1 MNVTNDGTKQ
11 RHGLMRHREHIMTSV
26 SAKNESSEPN
36 HEEEL
41 DILQNNC
48 LLWALKNVSVVR
60 PRKAE
65 EHFLIKEETKLI
77 R

>member
-48 LLWALKNVSVVR
+48 LLWVLQKCQCC
-60 PRKAE
+60 KAKKSRRT
-65 EHFLIKEETKLI
+65 LPD
-77 R
+77 